1 MERELPFVK
10 GLHSAGGWHGG
21 PKDDFIDLSVRLLF
35 AFFKRSNLRIRK
47 VEQTAKTIEGGS
59 DRGKIQNSMSLN
71 PEGRNE
77 EGGLSRCMEGQ
88 TTV

>member
-10 GLHSAGGWHGG
+10 GLHSAGGRGRG
-21 PKDDFIDLSVRLLF
+21 SKGDFIYLSVRLLF
-35 AFFKRSNLRIRK
+35 PFFKRRNLRIRK

-59 DRGKIQNSMSLN
+59 DRVKIQNSMSLN

-77 EGGLSRCMEGQ
+77 ERGLSRCMEGQ